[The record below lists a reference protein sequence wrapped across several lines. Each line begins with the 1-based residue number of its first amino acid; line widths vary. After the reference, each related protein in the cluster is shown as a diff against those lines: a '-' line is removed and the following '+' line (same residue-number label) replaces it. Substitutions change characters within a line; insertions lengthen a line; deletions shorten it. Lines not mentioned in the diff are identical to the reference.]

1 MSEEVLPTTMDLLR
15 LPPDGLASALLPSDA
30 SSAVLVGRAWV
41 PAKPNMPAGPSPIVV
56 RDRQVYDACAI
67 APTAAEL
74 ISMSDAASRLRRGD
88 LPVIGSLGDVAT
100 NSFRE
105 RQDPT
110 QPYLMAPC
118 DLQPVKACG
127 VTYIAS
133 VLERLVEEK
142 SGGNPANLD
151 GARRELDAL
160 VGGSLKQIR
169 PGSTEATKLK
179 EALIASGHWSH
190 YLEVAIGP
198 DAESFA
204 KCSPMAAVGFGADI
218 GVRSDSRWNNPEPEL
233 VLAIDNRGRIAGVTL
248 GNDVNLRDFEG
259 RSPMLLDKAKDN
271 NASAAI
277 GPFVRLFDERFT
289 LTDARSTRLTFSIE
303 AADSYTLGGTG
314 NIADITRDLTDL
326 VEQVMGRHHQY
337 PDGLMLFTGT
347 MWVPQD
353 DRLGIGQGFGHRDGD
368 WVSIQASRLGRLV
381 NRTRRT
387 EDCPPWTFG
396 LGELMRNLSARG
408 LLNRTRTT

>member
-1 MSEEVLPTTMDLLR
+1 MSEEALPSTMELLR
-15 LPPDGLASALLPSDA
+15 LPPEELASALLPSDDGN
-30 SSAVLVGRAWV
+30 AVLIGRAWV
-41 PAKPNMPAGPSPIVV
+41 AGKPNMPAGPSPIVV
-56 RDRQVYDACAI
+56 RDRQVYDASVV

-74 ISMSDAASRLRRGD
+74 ISMSEAASRLRRSD
-88 LPVIGSLGDVAT
+88 LPVIGHLGDIAA

-105 RQDPT
+105 RHNPAH
-110 QPYLMAPC
+110 PHLLAPC

-160 VGGSLKQIR
+160 VGGSLKRIR
-169 PGSTEATKLK
+169 PGSTEAANLK
-179 EALIASGHWSH
+179 QALIASGHWSH

-204 KCSPMAAVGFGADI
+204 KCPPMAAVGFGADI

-233 VLAIDNRGRIAGVTL
+233 VLAIDKCGRIAGVTL

-277 GPFVRLFDERFT
+277 GPFIRLFDERFT
-289 LTDARSTRLTFSIE
+289 LADARGVRLQFSIE
-303 AADSYTLGGTG
+303 SADGYTLGGVG
-314 NIADITRDLTDL
+314 EVADITRDLTDL
-326 VEQVMGRHHQY
+326 IEQVMGRHHQY

-347 MWVPQD
+347 MWVPQH
-353 DRLGIGQGFGHRDGD
+353 DRLGAGQGFGHRDGD
-368 WVSIQASRLGRLV
+368 WVSIQANRLGRLI

-396 LGELMRNLSARG
+396 LGELMHNLSVRG
-408 LLNRTRTT
+408 LLSRT